1 MVRLYEVYC
10 GERFCGRYLAIN
22 EQSAIQQSFN
32 KTGSA
37 SAYSGNPK
45 HLYKAVAV

>member
-1 MVRLYEVYC
+1 MVGMYEVYC
-10 GERFCGRYLAIN
+10 GERFCGRYLAVN
-22 EQSAIQQSFN
+22 EQSAIDQSFN
-32 KTGSA
+32 KTGGA

>member
-22 EQSAIQQSFN
+22 EQSAIDQSLN
-32 KTGSA
+32 KTGGA